1 MTLRV
6 ITGRA
11 GTGKTTLIHR
21 EIVNELKTNIFGHP
35 IFILVPDQMSFTTE
49 YELTTNY
56 DIEGMM
62 RAQVM
67 TFKRLAWFVLQN
79 EGGIAHERID
89 GTGYRMLLRRILEE
103 HQEEFLLF
111 KRAAGKPGFTKEVE
125 QILKE
130 FSQYHI
136 DVETIE
142 PLIESLRLNGASEV
156 LLHKLHDLNIILKQ
170 LHERI
175 GTDYIDGDGYFPLL
189 IERIPKMESLRNTDI
204 YLDGFVSF
212 NGQEFAILKELLI
225 YAKSVTIVL
234 PMEDPQMDLL
244 EGSVFYRAAMTY
256 DKIKN
261 ELQKLRFERGID
273 IEEEPRVHLE
283 VNYRAT
289 NRDLLHIEH
298 CFDKITD
305 RPVESTGHT
314 KILEGVNP
322 RAEVQGIAQEIKQL
336 VLEKGLRYK
345 DIGIMY
351 RQADV
356 YDAIIGT
363 TFTQYEIPFFSN
375 EKRAMLYHPLIEF
388 SRSVLEIITT
398 NWKYEPIFRSIKTDL
413 FFPYGANLVA
423 MRDRADIL
431 ENFVIAKG
439 IVHDRWMKEEV
450 WHYRRFKSLEKV
462 NAVQTEDELEHEQLL
477 KSVRDLIREPVLALQ
492 NRLKGKKTGREIVV
506 ALYEFMEQLDIYKKL
521 LKMQEQ
527 EEQSASLHQSLEH
540 EQAWN
545 GWIHILEQFDL
556 MFGDKVMPLEEVAQ
570 ILDEGFE
577 TLEFASVPPTLDEV
591 TVSTVEFA
599 RFDNKKAIFVIG
611 VNDGVYPMRM
621 EAGGLLSDDE
631 REAFEKID
639 VELAPGIK
647 SRLLQESFLF
657 YRAIS
662 SSTQYLYITYA
673 NADEESKSKLPS
685 LYINRLHSMFE
696 MTENRGTPDE
706 KSVRTLP
713 HRKIAM
719 DPLDEIQKDNVL
731 NYIQHPSPAI
741 GFLMTQLKQAQHER
755 RPLTEEWAALKAFY
769 EREQGWKDVLNVV
782 EKPLYTTNEAEP
794 LTEEVATALYGE
806 DFLASV
812 SRIERFYSCPYSH
825 FASYGLKL
833 QERTEFKL
841 ETFAMGDLFHEAI
854 RTILSEK
861 EPSIPLTTYVA
872 CYKKADETISKLAD
886 YFSYSILKSSHRFE
900 YIKTKL
906 VKIVA
911 RTIYALI
918 NQSELSKFKAIAH
931 EKPFGKRDDKNTEQD
946 DRNPLEAL
954 KIDLEHNRKMYVR
967 GQIDRIDAYKDA
979 ENLYLRVIDY
989 KSSGRKLDFTEVYN
1003 GISLQLLT
1011 YLDVAMKN
1019 IPIIARE
1026 GKFIQDL
1033 SELENIIV
1041 QAAGMFYLHV
1051 HNPLI
1056 PTEDYEQYERVE
1068 SLRQEKFK
1076 LSGYMVKDVEVAQLM
1091 DKSLEPSKTSIIV
1104 PAAFK
1109 SGENPEFNSRS
1120 SKVIEQDQMENLQE
1134 FVHYKFRQAGNEI
1147 YRGNTEIKPYNL
1159 GNQKA
1164 CTYCSF
1170 KSVCQFDQSETG
1182 NSYNEIKKQPEQEV
1196 FENIKK
1202 VVCADDNSSE
1212 AE

>member
-6 ITGRA
+6 ISGRA
-11 GTGKTTLIHR
+11 GTGKTAFIHR
-21 EIVNELKTNIFGHP
+21 EIVEDLKTNLFANP

-67 TFKRLAWFVLQN
+67 TFKRLAWYVLQN
-79 EGGIAHERID
+79 EGGIARERID

-111 KRAAGKPGFTKEVE
+111 KRAAGKRGFTKEVE

-142 PLIESLRLNGASEV
+142 PLIDSLRENGASEV
-156 LLHKLHDLNIILKQ
+156 LLHKLHDLHIILKQ

-175 GTDYIDGDGYFPLL
+175 GTEYIDGDGYFPML
-189 IERIPKMESLRNTDI
+189 IERIPKMESLRDTHV

-212 NGQEFAILKELLI
+212 NGQEMSILKELLI
-225 YAKSVTIVL
+225 YAKRVTIVL
-234 PMEDPQMDLL
+234 PLEDPQADML

-256 DKIKN
+256 DKIKH
-261 ELQKLRFERGID
+261 ELQKLRFEKGID

-283 VNYRAT
+283 VNYRAK
-289 NRDLLHIEH
+289 NQDLLQIERS
-298 CFDKITD
+298 FDKVID
-305 RPVESTGHT
+305 APIESTGHAQ
-314 KILEGVNP
+314 ILEGVNP

-336 VLEKGLRYK
+336 VLKKGLRYK

-356 YDAIIGT
+356 YEAIIGT
-363 TFTQYEIPFFSN
+363 TFMQYEIPFFSN

-413 FFPYGANLVA
+413 FFPYGANLMA
-423 MRDRADIL
+423 MRDRADNL

-439 IVHDRWMKEEV
+439 IVHDRWLNEEV

-462 NAVQTEDELEHEQLL
+462 NAIQTEDELEHEQLL

-492 NRLKGKKTGREIVV
+492 NRLKGKRTGREIVV

-527 EEQSASLHQSLEH
+527 EELTNALHQSLEH

-545 GWIHILEQFDL
+545 GWVHILEQFDL
-556 MFGDKVMPLEEVAQ
+556 MFGDKIMPLEEVAQ

-577 TLEFASVPPTLDEV
+577 TLQFSSVPPTLDEV

-621 EAGGLLSDDE
+621 DAGGLLSDDE

-673 NADEESKSKLPS
+673 NADEESKGKLPS
-685 LYINRLHSMFE
+685 LYINRLHKMFE
-696 MTENRGTPDE
+696 VVENQGMHQEET
-706 KSVRTLP
+706 VRTLP
-713 HRKIAM
+713 HRQIAM
-719 DPLDEIQKDNVL
+719 DPLDEQQKDNVL
-731 NYIQHPSPAI
+731 HYIQHPSPAI
-741 GFLMTQLKQAQHER
+741 GFLMTQLKQAQLER
-755 RPLTEEWAALKAFY
+755 RPLSEEWAALKAFY
-769 EREQGWKDVLNVV
+769 ERDSEWRNVLNIVG
-782 EKPLYTTNEAEP
+782 KPLYSTNEAEP

-806 DFLASV
+806 NFLASV

-861 EPSIPLTTYVA
+861 EPTIALNTYVN
-872 CYKKADETISKLAD
+872 CYKKANDTISKLVD

-911 RTIYALI
+911 RTVYALM

-946 DRNPLEAL
+946 DNNPLDAL
-954 KIDLEHNRKMYVR
+954 EIELDHNRKMYVR

-1056 PTEDYEQYERVE
+1056 PTEDYEEQDRVE
-1068 SLRQEKFK
+1068 NLRQEKYK
-1076 LSGYMVKDVEVAQLM
+1076 LSGYMLKDVEIAQLM
-1091 DKSLEPSKTSIIV
+1091 DQSLEPNKTSIIV

-1109 SGENPEFNSRS
+1109 SSEDPEFNNRS
-1120 SKVIEQDQMENLQE
+1120 SKVIEQGQMENLQE
-1134 FVHYKFRQAGNEI
+1134 FVHYKFRQAGNKI
-1147 YRGNTEIKPYNL
+1147 YEGNTEIKPYSL
-1159 GNQKA
+1159 GDQKA
-1164 CTYCSF
+1164 CTFCSY
-1170 KSVCQFDQSETG
+1170 KAVCQFDQAETG
-1182 NSYNEIKKQPEQEV
+1182 NSFNEIKKQPEQEV
-1196 FENIKK
+1196 FKNIEK
-1202 VVCADDNSSE
+1202 VVCVHDDSSE

>member
-11 GTGKTTLIHR
+11 GTGKTTLVHR
-21 EIVNELKTNIFGHP
+21 EIVEDLKTNLFANP
-35 IFILVPDQMSFTTE
+35 IFILVPDQMSFMTE

-56 DIEGMM
+56 EIEGIM

-79 EGGIAHERID
+79 EGGIAKERID

-103 HQEEFLLF
+103 HQEEFKLF
-111 KRAAGKPGFTKEVE
+111 KRAAGKPGFTKEIE

-142 PLIESLRLNGASEV
+142 PLIDSLKSNGASEV
-156 LLHKLHDLNIILKQ
+156 LLHKMHDLHIILKQ

-175 GTDYIDGDGYFPLL
+175 GTEYIDGDGYFPLL
-189 IERIPKMESLRNTDI
+189 LERIPTMESLRNTDV

-225 YAKSVTIVL
+225 YAKRVTIVL
-234 PMEDPQMDLL
+234 PMDDPQADLL
-244 EGSVFYRAAMTY
+244 EGSVFYRAANTY
-256 DKIKN
+256 EKIKH

-283 VNYRAT
+283 VNYRST
-289 NRDLLHIEH
+289 NEDLRQIERS
-298 CFDKITD
+298 FDAIGEQ
-305 RPVESTGHT
+305 PIASTGHV

-336 VLEKGLRYK
+336 VIEKGLRYK

-363 TFTQYEIPFFSN
+363 TFTQYDIPYFSN

-388 SRSVLEIITT
+388 SRSVLEILTS
-398 NWKYEPIFRSIKTDL
+398 NWKYEPVFRSVKTDL

-439 IVHDRWMKEEV
+439 IVHDRWMNEQV

-462 NAVQTEDELEHEQLL
+462 NDVQTEDELAHEQLL
-477 KSVRDLIREPVLALQ
+477 KSVRDLIREPVLTLQ
-492 NRLKGKKTGREIVV
+492 NRIKGNVTGREIVV
-506 ALYEFMEQLDIYKKL
+506 ALYEFMESLDIYKKL
-521 LKMQEQ
+521 VKMQEQ
-527 EEQSASLHQSLEH
+527 EEQADALHQAFEH

-570 ILDEGFE
+570 ILDEGFS
-577 TLEFASVPPTLDEV
+577 TLQFSSVPPTLDEV

-621 EAGGLLSDDE
+621 EASGLLSDDE
-631 REAFEKID
+631 RDAFEEID
-639 VELAPGIK
+639 VELAPGLK

-657 YRAIS
+657 YRAIT
-662 SSTQYLYITYA
+662 SSTNYLFITYA
-673 NADEESKSKLPS
+673 SADEESKGKLPS
-685 LYINRLHSMFE
+685 LYVNRLHKMFE
-696 MTENRGTPDE
+696 IVENARTQAA
-706 KSVRTLP
+706 KTVRTLT
-713 HRKIAM
+713 HRQIAM
-719 DPLDEIQKDNVL
+719 DPLDEQQKDHVL
-731 NYIQHPSPAI
+731 DYLQHPSPAI
-741 GFLMTQLKQAQHER
+741 GFLMTQLKQAQLER
-755 RPLTEEWAALKAFY
+755 RPLTEEWGALKTFY
-769 EREQGWKDVLNVV
+769 ERQAGWKDVLDIV

-794 LTEEVATALYGE
+794 LAGEVATALYGE
-806 DFLASV
+806 NFLASV

-841 ETFAMGDLFHEAI
+841 ESFAMGDLFHEAI

-861 EPSIPLTTYVA
+861 EPTIALDTYVA
-872 CYKKADETISKLAD
+872 CYKKADYTISKLVD
-886 YFSYSILKSSHRFE
+886 YFSYSILKSSHRFA

-946 DRNPLEAL
+946 DRNPLDAL
-954 KIDLEHNRKMYVR
+954 EIDLEHDRKMYVR

-1011 YLDVAMKN
+1011 YLDVAMQN
-1019 IPIIARE
+1019 FPILAQE

-1033 SELENIIV
+1033 TELENIIV

-1056 PTEDYEQYERVE
+1056 PIEDYEQQDRVE
-1068 SLRQEKFK
+1068 NLRQEKFK
-1076 LSGYMVKDVEVAQLM
+1076 LSGYMLKDVEVAQWM
-1091 DKSLEPSKTSIIV
+1091 DQSLEPSKTSIIV

-1109 SGENPEFNSRS
+1109 SGDDPEFNNRS
-1120 SKVIEQDQMENLQE
+1120 SKVIEPEQMENLQQ

-1147 YRGNTEIKPYNL
+1147 YRGNTEIKPYSL

-1164 CTYCSF
+1164 CTFCSF
-1170 KSVCQFDQSETG
+1170 KAVCQFDQTETG
-1182 NSYNEIKKQPEQEV
+1182 NRFNELKKQSEQEV
-1196 FENIKK
+1196 FETIKG
-1202 VVCADDNSSE
+1202 VVCAHDDSNE